1 MLCASFC
8 RKNLGKRFRPEFL
21 NRLDEIVVFR
31 PLGELEVAQIAE
43 NMIASVSLRCAKKGV
58 VISCTEAFKKALLGN
73 GFSPKYGARPMRR
86 AVQAMVVNQ
95 LSECLLS
102 GFANDGDSIEF
113 DFDESTDEIVAIN
126 KNKKK
131 AFPLEQ
137 FGGIE
142 DGFDDD
148 EDEDENANE
157 AKRANGSSGEF
168 SEEFP
173 TPAFP

>member
-1 MLCASFC
+1 
-8 RKNLGKRFRPEFL
+8 
-21 NRLDEIVVFR
+21 
-31 PLGELEVAQIAE
+31 
-43 NMIASVSLRCAKKGV
+43 
-58 VISCTEAFKKALLGN
+58 
-73 GFSPKYGARPMRR
+73 MRR

-148 EDEDENANE
+148 EDEDEDENDIII
-157 AKRANGSSGEF
+157 R
-168 SEEFP
+168 
-173 TPAFP
+173 

>member
-1 MLCASFC
+1 
-8 RKNLGKRFRPEFL
+8 
-21 NRLDEIVVFR
+21 
-31 PLGELEVAQIAE
+31 
-43 NMIASVSLRCAKKGV
+43 
-58 VISCTEAFKKALLGN
+58 
-73 GFSPKYGARPMRR
+73 
-86 AVQAMVVNQ
+86 MVVNQ

-142 DGFDDD
+142 GGCGLTKT
-148 EDEDENANE
+148 ATKTKSKRSE
-157 AKRANGSSGEF
+157 A
-168 SEEFP
+168 SEWKQRRILRRVSY
-173 TPAFP
+173 PAFP